1 MTYDL
6 SKQGPRIQPD
16 KIDYVALWQYFETRG
31 SELKGTMLQVLTL
44 LIGFTAAILAYAVDK
59 TLNFDASPF
68 VHKPFLLLVLA
79 VVGVAIVIYAE
90 IVIQEF
96 GEHINRNFDRAD
108 YSRLGDRP
116 LDEIL
121 SYSESTAKSTQK
133 PPSICI
139 TVRRITRCFGAAFA
153 LCVLFG
159 LVKLICQQCAG

>member
-1 MTYDL
+1 MTTNDL
-6 SKQGPRIQPD
+6 LQQGPRIQSN

-59 TLNFDASPF
+59 TLDFDASPF
-68 VHKPFLLLVLA
+68 VHKPILLLVLA
-79 VVGVAIVIYAE
+79 VVGIAIVIYAE
-90 IVIQEF
+90 IVVQEF

-108 YSRLGDRP
+108 YSRIGDRP

-121 SYSESTAKSTQK
+121 SYSETTAKWTQK

-139 TVRRITRCFGAAFA
+139 TVRRITRAFGAVFA
-153 LCVLFG
+153 LGSLFG
-159 LVKLICQQCAG
+159 LVKFIWQQ